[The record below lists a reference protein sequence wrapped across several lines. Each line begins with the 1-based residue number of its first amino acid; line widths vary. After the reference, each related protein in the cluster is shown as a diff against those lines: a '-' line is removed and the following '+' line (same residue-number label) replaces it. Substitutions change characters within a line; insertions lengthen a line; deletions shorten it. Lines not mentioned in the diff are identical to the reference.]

1 MWIIVELLVL
11 AVVCAGVEVVLLSKI
26 KNKELLYTL
35 AFAIGMSM
43 GVAVFFIFKINGN

>member
-1 MWIIVELLVL
+1 MWIVVELLVL
-11 AVVCAGVEVVLLSKI
+11 AIVCAGVEVVLLSKI
-26 KNKELLYTL
+26 KNKELLYAL